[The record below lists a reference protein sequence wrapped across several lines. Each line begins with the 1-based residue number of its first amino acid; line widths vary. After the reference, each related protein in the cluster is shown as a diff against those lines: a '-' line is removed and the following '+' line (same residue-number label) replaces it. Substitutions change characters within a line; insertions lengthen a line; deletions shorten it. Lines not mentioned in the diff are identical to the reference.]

1 MTKNIMDKIVLQ
13 PTNLPERILIEIA
26 RLPILLGQ
34 FLKHVGIAQ
43 NGLEAKIKIQNGEIS
58 VNGQLELRRGRQL
71 YDGDQ
76 IGVGCSLYVIKL
88 IQ

>member
-1 MTKNIMDKIVLQ
+1 MTKNIMDEIVLQ
-13 PTNLPERILIEIA
+13 PTNLQERIFIEIA

-34 FLKHVGIAQ
+34 FLKHAGIAQ
-43 NGLEAKIKIQNGEIS
+43 NGLEAKTKIRNGEIS

-76 IGVGCSLYVIKL
+76 IGAGYSLYVIKF
-88 IQ
+88 IH